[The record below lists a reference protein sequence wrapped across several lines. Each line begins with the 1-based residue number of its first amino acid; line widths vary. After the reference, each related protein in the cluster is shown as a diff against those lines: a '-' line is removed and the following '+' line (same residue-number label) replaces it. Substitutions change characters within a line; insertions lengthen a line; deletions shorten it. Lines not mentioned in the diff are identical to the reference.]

1 MGPRL
6 AGAAVTRAARALPA
20 LALWALVGMAHADE
34 PAAPPPPMAPEAKA
48 HFDRGIELYQQ
59 GRFDE
64 AVAELEAGRAID
76 PRPEFLYSL
85 GQSERKRG
93 DCKRAIEH
101 FQAYLAAV
109 PSLKSSGAVHILI
122 DRCVEDQLAEGESLQ
137 EAGDVAGSAG
147 KLEAALSQA
156 QYLSRAQ
163 LGDAWAWL
171 GTDYA
176 LLGRADDAERA
187 FGELHRIDAARD
199 PAGRCDESCRAI
211 MERVRH
217 PPPPL
222 STVVARPA
230 PVMVKRYGAARL
242 HLQATLFGDVVSVQ
256 GGGEL
261 GASWGALPF
270 LDVGA
275 AANLG
280 ANVGARVV
288 VAFHRS
294 RLKGGRLGWYLQA
307 RAVVHPLPGG
317 VALGG
322 GALVGGTV
330 ELGPGRLVGGV
341 IGEGYSAPSGFL
353 PYAVLGSLGYEL
365 DLLKPS
371 RLVVQR

>member
-1 MGPRL
+1 
-6 AGAAVTRAARALPA
+6 VTCAARALPA
-20 LALWALVGMAHADE
+20 LALWALVGTARADE

-48 HFDRGIELYQQ
+48 HFDRGIQLYQE

-93 DCKRAIEH
+93 DCKRAIEYL
-101 FQAYLAAV
+101 QAYLAAV

-122 DRCVEDQLAEGESLQ
+122 DRCVEEQLVEGESLQ
-137 EAGDVAGSAG
+137 EAGDVAGSAA

-156 QYLSRAQ
+156 QYLTRAQ
-163 LGDAWAWL
+163 LVDAWAWL

-176 LLGRADDAERA
+176 LLGRSDDAERA
-187 FGELHRIDAARD
+187 FVELHRIDPARD
-199 PAGRCDESCRAI
+199 PAGRCDQACRAI

-217 PPPPL
+217 PPAPP
-222 STVVARPA
+222 TVAKPA

-242 HLQATLFGDVVSVQ
+242 HLQASLFGDVVSIQ
-256 GGGEL
+256 GGGEV

-288 VAFHRS
+288 LAFHPS
-294 RLKGGRLGWYLQA
+294 RLKGGRVRWYLQA
-307 RAVVHPLPGG
+307 RGVVHPLPGG
-317 VALGG
+317 VAIGG
-322 GALVGGTV
+322 GALVGGTI

-341 IGEGYSAPSGFL
+341 IGEGYSAPTGFL

-371 RLVVQR
+371 RMVQR